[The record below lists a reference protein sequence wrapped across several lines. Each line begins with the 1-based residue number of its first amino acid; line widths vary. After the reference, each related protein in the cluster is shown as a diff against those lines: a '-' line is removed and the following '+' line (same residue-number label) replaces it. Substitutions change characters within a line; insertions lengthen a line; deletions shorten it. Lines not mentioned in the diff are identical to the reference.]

1 MKKILK
7 IILGIV
13 LVLLLGFSV
22 FLSYEINSA
31 VTNLTSQEDTVKN
44 TGKYLDQHDFDLEEF
59 RSTYNIKEET
69 IKNTVDDYDFKI
81 STFNMDQAGD
91 VFIFLHG
98 MGGGG
103 DTMDPLAKTFL
114 DNGYSSI
121 VYDQMN
127 SGSHPIKKNAFGVKE
142 KNDLISLI
150 DYIKENYPNKKIN
163 LFAESYG
170 ASTVL
175 QAYMEVKDKI
185 NLIILDSPM
194 SRGEEMIDPGFKQ
207 SEKETGLP
215 WKVAKF
221 LGNMGSRVLEGYS
234 YQDTNSIDKIDKIT
248 NPILIISAKN
258 DQVTSFDQAQAV
270 YDKASDKREL
280 LLSKSDHAEMF
291 FNENERY
298 LKGIDD
304 FLKKYD

>member
-44 TGKYLDQHDFDLEEF
+44 TEKFLDQHDFDLEEF
-59 RSTYNIKEET
+59 RSTYNYKEET

-81 STFNMDQAGD
+81 STFNLDQAGD

-103 DTMDPLAKTFL
+103 DTMDPLAKIFL
-114 DNGYSSI
+114 DKGYSSI

-175 QAYMEVKDKI
+175 QAYMDVKDKI

-207 SEKETGLP
+207 SQEETGLP

-234 YQDTNSIDKIDKIT
+234 YKDTNSIDKIDKIT
-248 NPILIISAKN
+248 NPILIISAK
-258 DQVTSFDQAQAV
+258 DDEVTSFGQAQAV